1 MSDHYPP
8 RSSAMLD
15 LLRTFWR
22 PRRSSRRRRAAIS
35 FGESLEARILL
46 AGNVVAD
53 IVNGNLSLTGDAAAN
68 SVEITVVGDDLV
80 VRGHDDTTINGAS
93 DVFVIRAGGTTFGGD
108 VTVALAQSS
117 DTLLISGPLT
127 ISGDLDVDD
136 SSGSGHLGITDATI
150 GGNVTVRSSKSADTV
165 SLLKAEVEGDL
176 FLHLGDGRNFVSLDD
191 SNVAGRILVRTGEH
205 ADCVVLEGSTVG
217 GLHAVTGRRNDEI
230 ILRNSTIDGDFL
242 AFTGED
248 RDFVLMEDSTVTG
261 DTQLWLGAD
270 SDFVVTQGDVEFGGH
285 LFAGG
290 IFGRKDAIEL
300 SDETDVAG
308 KQAVVGFER
317 RSISDLTG
325 INERIQ
331 DRLVEAATIQTQ
343 LNGVD
348 QGELTLTV
356 DTSGNEGLVQ
366 SSDTLVTREETLL
379 IEGMTLPFATISIT
393 AGGNGGLDL
402 GSVVA
407 DSDGN
412 YSLMVDLLHGPTTVM
427 VTATDLLERTV
438 TEQFDLHVAAGTVVR
453 FDSSLG
459 SFDVELYDED
469 TPMTVENFLDYMDR
483 YIDSI
488 VHRSAVNQAN
498 QPFVIQGGGFF
509 LDGNNELQ
517 MIATDP
523 PVVSE
528 FTGEHSNVRGT
539 LAMALSSDLF
549 GNVLPNSGTSQWFVN
564 LGDNS
569 QLDADQF
576 TVFGEVIGSGMEVV
590 DAIAALDRIDINDVI
605 PLTTAALN
613 EVPLQNYTLVPVQLA
628 GTVSIA
634 SGSIVVEGT
643 GTQFTTQLKL
653 NDLIDIDGLLYRI
666 VDINSDTQLL
676 VTDSAPMDIVDADY
690 FTEPIATTIPTREQ
704 YVVFNSI
711 GVLL

>member
-1 MSDHYPP
+1 
-8 RSSAMLD
+8 MLD

-22 PRRSSRRRRAAIS
+22 PRRPSRRHRAAIA
-35 FGESLEARILL
+35 FGEALEARTLL

-53 IVNGNLSLTGDAAAN
+53 LINGNLSLTGDAAAN
-68 SVEITVVGDDLV
+68 SVEITIVEDDLV
-80 VRGHDDTTINGAS
+80 VRGHDDTTINGSS
-93 DVFVIRAGGTTFGGD
+93 DDFVIQAGATTFGGT
-108 VTVALAQSS
+108 VEVALGQSS

-127 ISGDLDVDD
+127 ISGDLNVDD
-136 SSGSGHLGITDATI
+136 SSGSGRLGITDATI
-150 GGNVTVRSSKSADTV
+150 GGDVTVRSSKSADTV
-165 SLLKAEVEGDL
+165 SLLNAELEGDL
-176 FLHLGDGRNFVSLDD
+176 ILHLGDGRNFISLDD
-191 SNVAGRILVRTGEH
+191 TSVAGRMSVWTGKH
-205 ADCVVLEGSTVG
+205 ADIIVLQGSTVG
-217 GLHAVTGRRNDEI
+217 GLTAVTGRRNDEI
-230 ILRNSTIDGDFL
+230 IVRNSTIDGDFL
-242 AFTGED
+242 AFTGD
-248 RDFVLMEDSTVTG
+248 GRDFVLMEDSTVTG
-261 DTQLWLGAD
+261 NTQLWLGGD
-270 SDFVVTQGDVEFGGH
+270 SDYVVTQGSVEFGGH

-290 IFGRKDAIEL
+290 ILGRKDAIEL
-300 SDETDVAG
+300 SDETTVEG
-308 KQAVVGFER
+308 KTAIVGFER
-317 RSISDLTG
+317 RSLGNLTA

-331 DRLVEAATIQTQ
+331 DRLIEAATIQTV

-366 SSDTLVTREETLL
+366 SDDTLVTREDTLL
-379 IEGMTLPFATISIT
+379 IEGMTLPFATVSIT
-393 AGGNGGLDL
+393 AGPNGGLDL

-407 DSDGN
+407 DADGK
-412 YSLMVDLLHGPTTVM
+412 YSLMVDLLLGPTTIM
-427 VTATDLLERTV
+427 VTATDLLERML

-469 TPMTVENFLDYMDR
+469 TPLTVQNFLNYMER

-509 LDGNNELQ
+509 LDAGDELQ

-523 PVVSE
+523 PVASE
-528 FTGEHSNVRGT
+528 FTGQHSNVRGT

-549 GNVLPNSGTSQWFVN
+549 GNVNPNSGTSQWFVN

-569 QLDADQF
+569 HLDADQF
-576 TVFGEVIGSGMEVV
+576 TVFGEVIGSGMDVV
-590 DAIAALDRIDINDVI
+590 DAIATLDRIDINDVV
-605 PLTTAALN
+605 PLMTTALN
-613 EVPLQNYTLVPVQLA
+613 EVPLQNYALVPVQLT
-628 GTVSIA
+628 GTVSIEN
-634 SGSIVVEGT
+634 GSILVEGT
-643 GTQFTTQLKL
+643 GTQFTTELKL
-653 NDLIDIDGLLYRI
+653 NDIIVIQDQPYRI

-676 VTDSAPMDIVDADY
+676 VTDSAPMDIVDAAY

-711 GVLL
+711 WTLL